1 MTLGEFVV
9 FLRALKPDSVHW
21 TGRDVAVTKS
31 NVCGN
36 TIQLI
41 IDDDGDAFLHRI
53 THGEI
58 IGTPW
63 FWPNEELANV
73 LPHIVVFLD
82 PLAVKGVK

>member
-21 TGRDVAVTKS
+21 TGSEVAVTKS

-41 IDDDGDAFLHRI
+41 VYDDGDAILHRI
-53 THGEI
+53 TSGEPDAQLLLLS
-58 IGTPW
+58 T
-63 FWPNEELANV
+63 ELANV
-73 LPHIVVFLD
+73 LPLVAKFVDL
-82 PLAVKGVK
+82 LAGKEIK